1 MAPSHADRRI
11 QVLVAH
17 HPLASAFALGGLVSL
32 VWVGVAGLVAWN
44 SLSTGAASVLAS
56 VL

>member
-1 MAPSHADRRI
+1 MAPRHADRRI